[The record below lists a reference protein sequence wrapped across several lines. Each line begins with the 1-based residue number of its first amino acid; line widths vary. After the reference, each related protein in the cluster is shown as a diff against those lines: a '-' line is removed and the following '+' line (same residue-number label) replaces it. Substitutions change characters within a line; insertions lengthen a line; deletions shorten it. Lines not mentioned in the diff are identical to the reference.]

1 MMTRQLYFLRHG
13 LADRSAFLG
22 GDDRLRPLT
31 AEGCRRLELQAQHL
45 SRMEWQP
52 DLILTSP
59 LTRAEQTALIIADGL
74 EWVVPCQVEDVLA
87 CGFGMADLED
97 LLARHPLARKLVLVG
112 HEPDFSSMIS
122 RLTGGADLVVKKGS
136 LARVDLYQECPAAG
150 DLIWLIPPRAMAI

>member
-1 MMTRQLYFLRHG
+1 MMFRQLYFLRHG
-13 LADRSAFLG
+13 LADRSAFMG
-22 GDDRLRPLT
+22 DDDRLRPLT

-45 SRMEWQP
+45 SRMDWQP

-59 LTRAEQTALIIADGL
+59 LIRAEQTARIMADGL
-74 EWVVPCQVEDVLA
+74 EWAAPCQVDNVLA

-112 HEPDFSSMIS
+112 HEPDFSALIS
-122 RLTGGADLVVKKGS
+122 QLIGGADLVVKKGT
-136 LARVDLYQECPAAG
+136 LARVDLYQENPAAG